1 MKALRKSAVAIISLS
16 LLLLAI
22 ATTALSSNGETSYVS
37 VRALDHYGNAVQLSH
52 AKEAARR
59 YGRPVVVALVQAQGT
74 DTNNKTSTDTT
85 TPATAT
91 ATNDETTSPSSFLV
105 VVSLGT
111 SPILHPVNL
120 PLPEETE
127 KNSLLA
133 MCFTGVKGDAN
144 WLLQQVQ
151 KHSANVWERY
161 GVATLS
167 APSIAHVVARL
178 LGRFAGQPEKKEW
191 QSSLGLPGRHEEEDD
206 RQNSWSRPLGVQ
218 TMILSLDKNSNSN
231 ASPNQQLPP
240 GLLIVEPSGRILNPS
255 AKSKSGRVSLG
266 AMGRGSDK
274 LQERLARLFKGEDA
288 MYKSSSDTKDISP
301 PSSWQEL
308 PPTFEKCQ
316 DELIRILLEEIT
328 NTNSANDDNNPSSIT
343 AGEFMVE
350 SYSLDVGK
358 IERQVFRYQN
368 ANTYAPI

>member
-1 MKALRKSAVAIISLS
+1 MTGRRTSAVAIISLA

-74 DTNNKTSTDTT
+74 ANNNSTKTKS
-85 TPATAT
+85 PTAT
-91 ATNDETTSPSSFLV
+91 ATSDETTRRSPPSFLV

-120 PLPEETE
+120 PLPEENET
-127 KNSLLA
+127 NSLLA

-144 WLLQQVQ
+144 WLLQQLQ

-178 LGRFAGQPEKKEW
+178 LGRFAAQPEKKEW
-191 QSSLGLPGRHEEEDD
+191 QSSLGLPGRHDEEDD

-218 TMILSLDKNSNSN
+218 TMILSLDKNVNK
-231 ASPNQQLPP
+231 SPHQDVHP

-255 AKSKSGRVSLG
+255 VKSKSGSVSLG

-274 LQERLARLFKGEDA
+274 LQERLGRLFKGEDG
-288 MYKSSSDTKDISP
+288 MDKSSSWED
-301 PSSWQEL
+301 L

-316 DELIRILLEEIT
+316 DKLIRILLEEIT
-328 NTNSANDDNNPSSIT
+328 NTNSANDNTNPSSNT

-368 ANTYAPI
+368 ANTYAAI